1 MKKLL
6 ALFLLLPLLLACSSD
21 DGYNPNL
28 FNTMVFYAKY
38 DDEVKAS
45 YKVEVYEGD
54 VSDYRNFNP
63 GHGKLPS
70 FATHANG
77 QVALPLHSS
86 DDEMMI
92 DLDHNGYAVDV
103 FYAKRREEHYVGRYT
118 VHFIVNVYGKGYFQ
132 CVKSFDIDKDT
143 AIRLKFHKLSD
154 FDKKDI
160 EGDWQVVDATK
171 ENYIDLID
179 FD

>member
-6 ALFLLLPLLLACSSD
+6 ALFLLLPLLFSCSSD

-28 FNTMVFYAKY
+28 FNTMVFYARY

-160 EGDWQVVDATK
+160 DGDWQVVDASK
-171 ENYIDLID
+171 ENYRDLID